1 MENGKQGITV
11 SNDSSYQQFS
21 GKGVTHMSDMMQ
33 NQSSSQQLEERV
45 LSKELIYDGAVVHLE
60 KWRVTL
66 PDGKAVSREVILHPG
81 AAAVVAIND
90 NKEIYL
96 VRQYRTPI
104 GRVTTEIPAGKLDQG
119 EDPLA
124 CAKRELSEE
133 TGLEAVQWQK
143 LTALETTVG
152 FCNECIHI
160 YLATGLKQF
169 ASHTDEGEFLSVT
182 RMPLADAV
190 SRVTAGEFQDGKTA
204 LGILLVHQ
212 LLCKP

>member
-1 MENGKQGITV
+1 MENGKRGITIP
-11 SNDSSYQQFS
+11 SDGLYQQFS

-45 LSKELIYDGAVVHLE
+45 LSKELIYDEGFVHLE
-60 KWRVTL
+60 KWQVKL
-66 PDGKAVSREVILHPG
+66 PDGKTVTREVILHPG

-90 NKEIYL
+90 NEEIYL
-96 VRQYRTPI
+96 VHQYRTPI
-104 GRVTTEIPAGKLDQG
+104 GRVTTEIPAGKLDSG

-124 CAKRELSEE
+124 CAQRELSEE
-133 TGLEAVQWQK
+133 TGLEADQWQK

-160 YLATGLKQF
+160 YLARGLKQF

-182 RMPLADAV
+182 RMPFADAV

-204 LGILLVHQ
+204 LGILLAHQ
-212 LLCKP
+212 LLSKP